1 MVCYINPSTH
11 LLFWGLNR
19 EHTYIL
25 KHLLNELKG
34 HMTEFLSKKYLNDWA
49 HRNILVHTIQN
60 KTSLKINFLPLAT
73 NPPSSSSWLKYAS
86 RKSISSRWIII
97 LSKDMTDLNTY
108 IFFFSFFSDSTL
120 HHHFARAFGSYT
132 SRSCWKKIF
141 GACQNS
147 VGRLV

>member
-1 MVCYINPSTH
+1 MVTLTH
-11 LLFWGLNR
+11 MRRSLLRPKQRTYLYFEAPAKWIEGLWR
-19 EHTYIL
+19 
-25 KHLLNELKG
+25 
-34 HMTEFLSKKYLNDWA
+34 EFLSKKYLNDWA
-49 HRNILVHTIQN
+49 HRNILVDTIQN

-97 LSKDMTDLNTY
+97 ILSKDMTDLNTY
-108 IFFFSFFSDSTL
+108 IFFFSFFSDPTL
-120 HHHFARAFGSYT
+120 HHHFARAFGSYS
-132 SRSCWKKIF
+132 SRSCRKKIF